1 MKLPEVQG
9 RKSSH
14 MAPRDEVEKLRLF
27 NSETSLSVSS
37 TTVTFVRIL
46 WFIKWFA
53 KSTFRLQQLSEKR
66 ETWRRALCIRL
77 SRFALD

>member
-37 TTVTFVRIL
+37 TTVTFERIL
-46 WFIKWFA
+46 W
-53 KSTFRLQQLSEKR
+53 LH
-66 ETWRRALCIRL
+66 
-77 SRFALD
+77 